1 MNPGYYI
8 EQDLLYQADTYGEE
22 FWPYGPDGPSTL
34 QKEVEEIEVVEEDD
48 CCHIKDF
55 LIKATLMNLRE
66 GVKDYARHECQG
78 CRIDYPSQKY
88 HDLCLWTSPQ
98 EWIQDFKYHEPAL
111 ECLNIYNVMED
122 WDETICDYLK
132 DPKARKIKA
141 VHLLTPEEV
150 EEAYKS
156 WQYFK
161 KSQRELTDQW
171 KKFWAKKLLES
182 YTSEEKT
189 EEQTKSEEKKTKQES
204 EKKCDWPEPSP
215 PPLYEI

>member
-8 EQDLLYQADTYGEE
+8 EQDLLYQADTHGEE
-22 FWPYGPDGPSTL
+22 IWPYGSDGPSTL

-66 GVKDYARHECQG
+66 GVRDYARHECQG
-78 CRIDYPSQKY
+78 CRTDHPSQKY

-98 EWIQDFKYHEPAL
+98 EWIQDFKYHELAL

-161 KSQRELTDQW
+161 KRQKELTDQW
-171 KKFWAKKLLES
+171 KKF
-182 YTSEEKT
+182 
-189 EEQTKSEEKKTKQES
+189 
-204 EKKCDWPEPSP
+204 
-215 PPLYEI
+215 